1 MIKFSNKFSNKFIIF
16 HLDFENWSV
25 KVHDYFEGDLS
36 SDDVLVKAV
45 QELAEQK
52 PLADASTGRFR
63 YPDASQLHSF
73 TASQSEDDIVDLTI
87 EPATSAKTDE
97 QDQYALKADA
107 ETAGGANLPIL
118 TPTGEYFY
126 FN

>member
-25 KVHDYFEGDLS
+25 KENYFEGDLS

-52 PLADASTGRFR
+52 PLADASADASTGRFR
-63 YPDASQLHSF
+63 YPDASTQ
-73 TASQSEDDIVDLTI
+73 TADELVDLTI

-97 QDQYALKADA
+97 EDALRADA
-107 ETAGGANLPIL
+107 ETAGGAMLPIL

>member
-1 MIKFSNKFSNKFIIF
+1 M
-16 HLDFENWSV
+16 
-25 KVHDYFEGDLS
+25 
-36 SDDVLVKAV
+36 VKAV

-63 YPDASQLHSF
+63 YPDASTQ
-73 TASQSEDDIVDLTI
+73 TADELVDLTI

-97 QDQYALKADA
+97 EDALRADA

>member
-25 KVHDYFEGDLS
+25 KENYFEGDLS

-52 PLADASTGRFR
+52 PLADASADAKSLDAVSEFVLAELTGV
-63 YPDASQLHSF
+63 
-73 TASQSEDDIVDLTI
+73 TASSCQ
-87 EPATSAKTDE
+87 
-97 QDQYALKADA
+97 
-107 ETAGGANLPIL
+107 
-118 TPTGEYFY
+118 
-126 FN
+126 

>member
-1 MIKFSNKFSNKFIIF
+1 MFKFSNKFSNKFIIF

-25 KVHDYFEGDLS
+25 KENYFEGDLS

-52 PLADASTGRFR
+52 PLADASADASTGRFR
-63 YPDASQLHSF
+63 YPDASTQ
-73 TASQSEDDIVDLTI
+73 TADELVDLTI

-97 QDQYALKADA
+97 EDALKADA
-107 ETAGGANLPIL
+107 ETAGGANLPLL
-118 TPTGEYFY
+118 TPTGEYF
-126 FN
+126 FIE

>member
-16 HLDFENWSV
+16 HLDFENWSL
-25 KVHDYFEGDLS
+25 KVHDYFEGDL

-63 YPDASQLHSF
+63 YPDASTQ
-73 TASQSEDDIVDLTI
+73 TADELVDLTI

-107 ETAGGANLPIL
+107 ETAGGANLPLL
-118 TPTGEYFY
+118 TPTGEYF
-126 FN
+126 FIE

>member
-1 MIKFSNKFSNKFIIF
+1 M
-16 HLDFENWSV
+16 
-25 KVHDYFEGDLS
+25 

-52 PLADASTGRFR
+52 PLADASADASTGRFR
-63 YPDASQLHSF
+63 YPDAS
-73 TASQSEDDIVDLTI
+73 TQSADELIDLTI

-97 QDQYALKADA
+97 QDQYALKVDA

-126 FN
+126 IE